1 MGVRKKGRRKIR
13 CSDKLYIWYVQLDF
27 DSPNYLLNVIA
38 EDKTLILSCPLH
50 TEKPYIISKGRAFQN
65 RMTDGIWHRYLLPF
79 DVPQA
84 ITPRFVSTLIQWS
97 MEGANAVEVDWNVK
111 EVHYES

>member
-1 MGVRKKGRRKIR
+1 MIPFYGCDKIEEKGGRSNGCKKKGRRKIR

-65 RMTDGIWHRYLLPF
+65 RMTDGIWTPLFVFPLMYLKRLRQ
-79 DVPQA
+79 DLY
-84 ITPRFVSTLIQWS
+84 RR
-97 MEGANAVEVDWNVK
+97 
-111 EVHYES
+111 